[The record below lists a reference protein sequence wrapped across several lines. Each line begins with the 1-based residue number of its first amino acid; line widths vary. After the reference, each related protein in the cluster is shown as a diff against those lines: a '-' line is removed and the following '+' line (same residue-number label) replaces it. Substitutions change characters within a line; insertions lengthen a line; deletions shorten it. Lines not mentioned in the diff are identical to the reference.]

1 MTDQPVQRVA
11 VLDTLRDLA
20 KAGAGIEAS
29 VITTFTF
36 DAAFYEEVLLR
47 AFERAGSRLNIVLV
61 DARQLAASIDDP
73 LRQPTRAGKDYLLA
87 PIRHEAAFHPK
98 IIALLSEKSSILGVG
113 SHNATDA
120 GYAHNEEVTS
130 YWGRGSKGPPRGILT
145 AALQY
150 CLSWLRLSGAAEAEL
165 LAEIEQRVMSL
176 AGMARADEASD
187 AAFLASDPTSAS
199 LWSQLTDRISSP
211 VRRVSIVG
219 PYFDRDL
226 RMLNRIA
233 QDLNPTELIVA
244 LQPSTAVLE
253 RPQDA
258 PAATRFVDSSAM
270 GAFWAKEQGPG
281 FAHGKAIYC
290 ETDQGPILSLGSANP
305 TGAAWLSG
313 EYRNAEA
320 NLLLVGAAATIAAS
334 CLGLDAL
341 VAAPAL
347 SAEVLEALAARSEA
361 QRRQERERDADA
373 ISVPVIVGHRKG
385 DVITVAGLDATACR
399 TVVWLSGAVEAHTA
413 TIHPADDG
421 IVITS
426 SPPFRSGGIIR
437 VEGRAGP
444 LATVIVNDQSA
455 LRAATRPK
463 SAARLLDG
471 LGRMDTYE
479 GFDEIFDLLQR
490 HVFDEPVET
499 QSGGVGKTKPK
510 ALPDETGES
519 DTTDANTFGPRGV
532 SLASIEKSRNNNRLL
547 EDGLVSEVIA
557 ALIRAMGPVTK
568 ASADG
573 DGRNKDVEDA
583 EGDELTEDDLA
594 RGLDAGSEEPD
605 VNWPKMVIACR
616 KRVSILINRVR
627 EKTRVPPSDAERA
640 AWAFNRILLVLRLL
654 QRLRT
659 LPPKG
664 ANVLEGSQ
672 RPSSLVSVGQLREAF
687 KLAMHAVYGGGQIAV
702 MLERSSEHRAS
713 ADRQLLD
720 DSLLW
725 TAQEIG
731 ADFAELAVFNEKQD
745 ERARRLGDR
754 ADVVIV
760 AMSAA
765 AHEPS
770 LDDAAF
776 HDLSLRLWDDAKP
789 RAPNWLERHRRLG
802 LVLQTGLQGE
812 TLPALD
818 RPPRANEFAF
828 WSHEGGLPRL
838 VRSVTGNKVT
848 LFQPGLDDEGGLK
861 VALGYLRA
869 IDLTAIAA

>member
-11 VLDTLRDLA
+11 LLDTLRDLA

-73 LRQPTRAGKDYLLA
+73 LRQPTRAGNDYLLA
-87 PIRHEAAFHPK
+87 PIRHQAAFHPK
-98 IIALLSEKSSILGVG
+98 ILALLSEKSSILSVG

-120 GYAHNEEVTS
+120 GYGHNEEVTS
-130 YWGRGSKGPPRGILT
+130 YWGRASKGPPRGILT

-150 CLSWLRLSGAAEAEL
+150 CLSWLHLSGAAEAEL
-165 LAEIEQRVMSL
+165 LADIQQRVLSL
-176 AGMARADEASD
+176 AGMARADEATD
-187 AAFLASDPTSAS
+187 AAFLASDPTSAP
-199 LWSQLTDRISSP
+199 LWSQLTDRISAP

-233 QDLNPTELIVA
+233 QDLNPTELIVG

-258 PAATRFVDSSAM
+258 PVATRFVDSSAM

-281 FAHGKAIYC
+281 FAHGKAIFC
-290 ETDQGPILSLGSANP
+290 ETDRGPVLSLGSANP

-320 NLLLVGAAATIAAS
+320 NLLLFGAAATSAAS

-347 SAEVLEALAARSEA
+347 SAEVLEAMAARSEA
-361 QRRQERERDADA
+361 QRRQARERDADTNF
-373 ISVPVIVGHRKG
+373 VPVIVGHRKG
-385 DVITVAGLDATACR
+385 DVITVAGLVA
-399 TVVWLSGAVEAHTA
+399 
-413 TIHPADDG
+413 P
-421 IVITS
+421 

-463 SAARLLDG
+463 AAARLLDG

-510 ALPDETGES
+510 ALADETGES
-519 DTTDANTFGPRGV
+519 DTTDANPFGPRGV

-557 ALIRAMGPVTK
+557 ALIRAMGTVTK
-568 ASADG
+568 SSSDG

-605 VNWPKMVIACR
+605 VDWPKMVTACR
-616 KRVSILINRVR
+616 KRVSVLINRVR
-627 EKTRVPPSDAERA
+627 EKTRARPSDAERA

-664 ANVLEGSQ
+664 ANVLEGRQ

-702 MLERSSEHRAS
+702 MLEKSSERRAS

-731 ADFAELAVFNEKQD
+731 ADFAELAVFNEKHD

-776 HDLSLRLWDDAKP
+776 HDPSLRLWDDAKP

-802 LVLQTGLQGE
+802 LVLQSGLQGE